1 MILLTLSTILLPPPQ
16 ISHSTS
22 PPPLHRLRS
31 RTRAQLRSQKR
42 AVTCY
47 VAHGSSR
54 FVRRVQEQAFE
65 DLKKAVPSVVS
76 RGAPEGIQGK
86 DRNMPIIIASVSGG
100 SDSIALIDILHNIRC
115 RVNVALDLHV
125 IHFDHQLRGLESDG
139 DREYVHHICRDI
151 YNIPPS
157 SLHTRYWCLESNPP
171 KTSIGVQEKAR
182 EWRTFESEAL
192 VNKLQQE
199 SEGRSDVVVAL
210 GHHADDSVETIL
222 LKLLRGASITSL
234 KGIDLKLTNK
244 GLTKIRPLLSLSK
257 AELQRYLNERNV
269 SWREDSSNQKL
280 KYNRNKIR
288 NIVIPALAEVAGS
301 PKALADRFGEL
312 DSEVRSL
319 GDYVE
324 SELKS
329 THVEETADFIVRKE
343 AAEFLERE
351 RLYRFVRR
359 AKKGQTVTYKGIHE
373 IWRQIDSAHAKLV
386 DLKDDFFARVQKGRV
401 SIITRSEKNQ
411 LDEIAK

>member
-1 MILLTLSTILLPPPQ
+1 
-16 ISHSTS
+16 
-22 PPPLHRLRS
+22 
-31 RTRAQLRSQKR
+31 
-42 AVTCY
+42 
-47 VAHGSSR
+47 
-54 FVRRVQEQAFE
+54 
-65 DLKKAVPSVVS
+65 
-76 RGAPEGIQGK
+76 
-86 DRNMPIIIASVSGG
+86 
-100 SDSIALIDILHNIRC
+100 
-115 RVNVALDLHV
+115 
-125 IHFDHQLRGLESDG
+125 
-139 DREYVHHICRDI
+139 
-151 YNIPPS
+151 
-157 SLHTRYWCLESNPP
+157 
-171 KTSIGVQEKAR
+171 
-182 EWRTFESEAL
+182 
-192 VNKLQQE
+192 
-199 SEGRSDVVVAL
+199 VVAL